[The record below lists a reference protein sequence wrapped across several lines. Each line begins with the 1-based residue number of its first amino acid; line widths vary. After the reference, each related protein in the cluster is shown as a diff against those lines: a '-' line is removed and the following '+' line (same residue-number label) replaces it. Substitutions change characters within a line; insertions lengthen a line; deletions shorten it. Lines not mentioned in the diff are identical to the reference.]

1 MRRIPAFL
9 RDAWALAR
17 PYWGSEERWRARGL
31 LAVVI
36 LLNLALVGMG
46 VLLTYWQRAFYNA
59 LEAKDFGAFTGL
71 ILWGQTTEGGF
82 FMPGFTLVAAVYILV
97 GVYALY
103 LQQALQIRWRR
114 WLTERFLSGW
124 LEKRA
129 YYRIALTDQGTDNP
143 DQRIAD
149 DMRLFVDD
157 TLSLGLGLMNA
168 VVTLVSFVVV
178 LWGLSG
184 PMVILGLSIPGYMVW
199 AALIYSVLGTW
210 LAHLIGRKL
219 IGLNF
224 LQQRVEADFRYALV
238 RFRENMEGVALHGG
252 EAQEQRNLLH
262 RFGAVIQNWWGIMR
276 ATKQLTFFTSGYGQ
290 VAVIF
295 PIVVAAPAFFAGRIQ
310 LGGLI
315 QTSSAFG
322 EVQGALSWV
331 VSNYARLTEWGATV
345 ERLAGFQRALK
356 AAQLAAGDGP
366 DRVTSDGAAL
376 RAEALTIRLPDG
388 RALTHGAALTLE
400 PGEAVVITGASGSG
414 KSTLFRALSGI
425 WPFGSGRIAIP
436 AGEALFLPQRPYLP
450 LGTLR
455 QVVAYPRDPSAFSE
469 ESIAAA
475 LEKAGLGALLPRLGE
490 AEPWERRLS
499 GGEQQRVALARALL
513 LKPRWLFL
521 DEATASLDPEAE
533 DRLYTLLRQELPE
546 TAILSIAHRPAVV
559 KHHDRTLRMQG
570 GQLLAVAAPEEAAM
584 RSR

>member
-1 MRRIPAFL
+1 MRSLTPFL

-17 PYWGSEERWRARGL
+17 PYWNSEERWRARAL
-31 LAVVI
+31 LAIVI

-59 LEAKDFGAFTGL
+59 LEAKDFNAFTQL
-71 ILWGQTTEGGF
+71 ILWGHGDEDG
-82 FMPGFTLVAAVYILV
+82 FMPGFTLVAAIYILV

-114 WLTERFLSGW
+114 WLTERFLTGW
-124 LEKRA
+124 LQGRA
-129 YYRIALTDQGTDNP
+129 YYRISLTDQGTDNP

-157 TLSLGLGLMNA
+157 TLALGLGLMNA
-168 VVTLVSFVVV
+168 VVTLLSFVFV

-184 PMVILGLSIPGYMVW
+184 PMEVLGVSIPGYMVW
-199 AALIYSVLGTW
+199 VALVYSVVGTF
-210 LAHLIGRKL
+210 LAHRIGRKL

-252 EAQEQRNLLH
+252 EAQEQRGLLA

-276 ATKQLTFFTSGYGQ
+276 ATKQLTFFTSGYAQ
-290 VAVIF
+290 LAVIF
-295 PIVVAAPAFFAGRIQ
+295 PIVVAAPAYFAGRMP

-322 EVQGALSWV
+322 EVQGAMSWIV
-331 VSNYARLTEWGATV
+331 TNYARLTEWRATV
-345 ERLAGFQRALK
+345 ERLTGFQRALS
-356 AAQLAAGDGP
+356 AAHAAAGEGLARHPSRDG
-366 DRVTSDGAAL
+366 AL
-376 RAEALTIRLPDG
+376 RAEALRLALPDG
-388 RALTHGAALTLE
+388 RVLAEDAALGLQ
-400 PGEAVVITGASGSG
+400 PGEAVLVTGASGSG

-425 WPFGSGRIAIP
+425 WPFARGQLAMPPGDT
-436 AGEALFLPQRPYLP
+436 LFLPQRPYLP

-455 QVVAYPRDPSAFSE
+455 DAIAYPHAAAEFSE
-469 ESIAAA
+469 AQILAA
-475 LEKAGLGALLPRLGE
+475 LDQAGLGALAPRLDESE
-490 AEPWERRLS
+490 AWDRRLS
-499 GGEQQRVALARALL
+499 GGEQQRLALARALL

-533 DRLYTLLRQELPE
+533 ENLYATLRRELPE
-546 TAILSIAHRPAVV
+546 TGILSIAHRPAVSR
-559 KHHDRTLRMQG
+559 HHDRVLRFAEGRLQEQERTG
-570 GQLLAVAAPEEAAM
+570 GAAP
-584 RSR
+584 

>member
-1 MRRIPAFL
+1 MRRILPFL
-9 RDAWALAR
+9 GEAWALAR
-17 PYWGSEERWRARGL
+17 PYWNSEERWRARGL
-31 LAVVI
+31 LAVVV

-59 LEAKDFGAFTGL
+59 LEAKDFAAFTGL
-71 ILWGQTTEGGF
+71 ILWGQGGEEG
-82 FMPGFTLVAAVYILV
+82 FMPGFSLIAAAYILV

-114 WLTERFLSGW
+114 WLTDRMLSGW

-129 YYRIALTDQGTDNP
+129 YYRVALTDAGTDNP

-149 DMRLFVDD
+149 DTRLYVDG
-157 TLSLGLGLMNA
+157 TLVLGLGLMNA
-168 VVTLVSFVVV
+168 VVTLASFVVV

-184 PMVILGLSIPGYMVW
+184 PMEVFGLSIPGYMVW
-199 AALIYSVLGTW
+199 VALLYAGLGTW

-238 RFRENMEGVALHGG
+238 RFRETMEGVALHGG
-252 EAQEQRNLLH
+252 EAQEKRGLLA

-276 ATKQLTFFTSGYGQ
+276 ATKQLTFFTAGYGQ
-290 VAVIF
+290 LAVIF

-322 EVQGALSWV
+322 EVQGSLSWIV
-331 VSNYARLTEWGATV
+331 TNYARLTEWRATV
-345 ERLAGFQRALK
+345 ERLTGFQRALR
-356 AAQLAAGDGP
+356 AAQDAAGEGPSLTAGGGDGL
-366 DRVTSDGAAL
+366 RV
-376 RAEALTIRLPDG
+376 EALSIALPDG
-388 RALTHGAALTLE
+388 RALAQDAALHLA

-414 KSTLFRALSGI
+414 KSTLFRALAGI
-425 WPFGSGRIAIP
+425 WPFGTGRIALP
-436 AGEALFLPQRPYLP
+436 PGEALFLPQRPYIP

-455 QVVAYPRDPSAFSE
+455 AAICYPHDAAEYPEAAVV
-469 ESIAAA
+469 AA
-475 LEKAGLGALLPRLGE
+475 LEQAGLGALRDRLD
-490 AEPWERRLS
+490 AVEPWERRLS
-499 GGEQQRVALARALL
+499 GGEQQRLALARALL

-533 DRLYTLLRQELPE
+533 EHLYATLRRELPE

-559 KHHDRTLRMQG
+559 RHHDRVLRLSEG
-570 GQLLAVAAPEEAAM
+570 RIGPA
-584 RSR
+584 

>member
-1 MRRIPAFL
+1 MRSLTPFL

-17 PYWGSEERWRARGL
+17 PYWHSEERWRARL
-31 LAVVI
+31 LLGIVI

-59 LEAKDFGAFTGL
+59 LEAKDFNAFTQL
-71 ILWGQTTEGGF
+71 ILWGHRSEDG
-82 FMPGFTLVAAVYILV
+82 FMPGFSVVAAVYILV

-114 WLTERFLSGW
+114 WLTERFLAGW
-124 LEKRA
+124 LQGRA
-129 YYRIALTDQGTDNP
+129 YYRISLTDQGTDNP

-157 TLSLGLGLMNA
+157 SLSLGLGLMNA
-168 VVTLVSFVVV
+168 VVTLLSFVFV

-184 PMVILGLSIPGYMVW
+184 PMEVLGLSIPGYMVW
-199 AALIYSVLGTW
+199 VALIYSVLGTV
-210 LAHLIGRKL
+210 LAHRIGRKL

-252 EAQEQRNLLH
+252 EAQEQRNLLA

-276 ATKQLTFFTSGYGQ
+276 ATKQLTFFTSGYAQ
-290 VAVIF
+290 LAVIF
-295 PIVVAAPAFFAGRIQ
+295 PIVVAAPAYFAGRMQ

-322 EVQGALSWV
+322 EVQGAMSWIV
-331 VSNYARLTEWGATV
+331 TNYARLTEWRATV
-345 ERLAGFQRALK
+345 ERLTGFQHALA
-356 AAQLAAGDGP
+356 AAQAASGEGLVRHPARDG
-366 DRVTSDGAAL
+366 AL
-376 RAEALTIRLPDG
+376 RAEGLRLALPDG
-388 RALTHGAALTLE
+388 RVLAEETGLTLQ
-400 PGEAVVITGASGSG
+400 PGEAVLVTGASGGG

-425 WPFGSGRIAIP
+425 WPFARGQLATP
-436 AGEALFLPQRPYLP
+436 PGEALFLPQRPYLP

-455 QVVAYPRDPSAFSE
+455 DAVAYPH
-469 ESIAAA
+469 AAA
-475 LEKAGLGALLPRLGE
+475 EFSDAQITQALELAGLGALIPRLDESE
-490 AEPWERRLS
+490 AWDRRLS
-499 GGEQQRVALARALL
+499 GGEQQRLALARALL

-521 DEATASLDPEAE
+521 DEATASLDPGAE
-533 DRLYTLLRQELPE
+533 ETLYATLRRELPG
-546 TAILSIAHRPAVV
+546 TGILSIAHRPAVAR
-559 KHHDRTLRMQG
+559 HHDRVLRLAEGKLREVEG
-570 GQLLAVAAPEEAAM
+570 GG
-584 RSR
+584 